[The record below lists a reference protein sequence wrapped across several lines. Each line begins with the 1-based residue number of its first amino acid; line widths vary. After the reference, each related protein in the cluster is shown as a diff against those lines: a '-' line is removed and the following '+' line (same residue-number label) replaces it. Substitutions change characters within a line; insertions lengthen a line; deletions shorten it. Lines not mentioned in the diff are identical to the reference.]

1 MKLWPKFDGFVAI
14 REGAKAGVIYP
25 ISLFLVVCGSVFD
38 REKPRMGVWAAVTL
52 PR

>member
-1 MKLWPKFDGFVAI
+1 MKLWPKFGGFVAI

-38 REKPRMGVWAAVTL
+38 REKHRMGVRAAVAL
-52 PR
+52 PG

>member
-1 MKLWPKFDGFVAI
+1 MELWPKFGGFVAI
-14 REGAKAGVIYP
+14 REDAKAGV
-25 ISLFLVVCGSVFD
+25 VCESVFD